1 MLCAISD
8 EIKPGVESLGI
19 FSKLKILLLLSLD
32 TTKRMDADNALHH
45 DLVRPGQA
53 RKVSEKSNSKAVKK
67 SAPSNIA
74 KQTAKTEIK

>member
-53 RKVSEKSNSKAVKK
+53 RKKSNSKAVKK